1 MFHHT
6 AKTKE
11 KSGYLLNNNR
21 KWLVLLAVGAGTF
34 MTALDGSVVN
44 TILPVVNRD
53 FKSDIAIIEWV
64 IVVYL
69 LLISGLLPTFGRIGD
84 IKGHKAVYISG
95 FAIFI
100 SASTLCA
107 FSPSVYMLIVS
118 RSLQSIGAAMLS
130 ANSPAIL
137 TKSFPSDQRG
147 QALGLQATMTYL
159 GLTVGPA
166 LGGWL
171 TDQFSWRA
179 VFFINLPVGLI
190 AFILSALFIAR
201 EFPGISLEGFDLFGA
216 MIFMAGLIA
225 LLLGLNQGHDWGW
238 ASPLTISVIC
248 IAFTFLGIFIYIEQK
263 VPYPLLDLKLFKNRL
278 FSTSVVSAIL
288 NYICVSSSLFL
299 MPFYLIQGLGF
310 SPSRAGI
317 YLSTQP
323 IIMAL
328 VAPLS
333 GTLSDR
339 FGTRIPTTLGM
350 SIITVSLFFLS
361 RIGPTT
367 QSMSLILTL
376 ALLGLGIG
384 IFISPNNSALLGSA
398 PPNRQGIAAGL
409 LATARNIGMVL
420 GVGLAGAIFTTTLNG
435 GNLESNMTLFKAVRS
450 SFLAAMV
457 IAILGVVISLIKGE
471 ITKNK

>member
-1 MFHHT
+1 M
-6 AKTKE
+6 E
-11 KSGYLLNNNR
+11 KSDYLLNSNR
-21 KWLVLLAVGAGTF
+21 KWMVLLAVGAGTF
-34 MTALDGSVVN
+34 MTALDSSVVN

-53 FKSDIAIIEWV
+53 FKSDITIVEWV
-64 IVVYL
+64 IIVYL

-84 IKGHKAVYISG
+84 IQGHKAVYISG

-100 SASTLCA
+100 GSSTLCA
-107 FSPSVYMLIVS
+107 FSPSIYMLILS

-137 TKSFPSDQRG
+137 TKSFPYQQRG

-159 GLTVGPA
+159 GLTVGPS

-190 AFILSALFIAR
+190 AFILSVLFIAR
-201 EFPGISLEGFDLFGA
+201 ELPGKSSSEGFDLFGA
-216 MIFMAGLIA
+216 IIFMAGLIA

-248 IAFTFLGIFIYIEQK
+248 LAFTFLGIFVYIEQK
-263 VPYPLLDLKLFKNRL
+263 VPYPMLDLRLFNNRL
-278 FSTSVVSAIL
+278 FSASIVSAIL
-288 NYICVSSSLFL
+288 NYICVNSSLFL

-317 YLSTQP
+317 YLSAQP

-328 VAPLS
+328 AAPLS
-333 GTLSDR
+333 GSLSDR
-339 FGTRIPTTLGM
+339 FGTRIPTTIGM
-350 SIITVSLFFLS
+350 SIITVSLFLLS
-361 RIGPTT
+361 RIGPMT
-367 QSMSLILTL
+367 QSISLILTL

-398 PPNRQGIAAGL
+398 PRNRQGIAAGL

-435 GNLESNMTLFKAVRS
+435 SNLEGNITLFKALHY
-450 SFLAAMV
+450 SFLAAM
-457 IAILGVVISLIKGE
+457 ILAMMGIVISLVKGE
-471 ITKNK
+471 IIKI